1 MSHLLFL
8 TESGQTTAGHASR
21 ARDQA
26 VVSVNPRMR
35 GDVMAALHPIRVE
48 CPDGLRRVAIGS
60 PAVCLEWSTGRGA
73 GGGRERGRNR

>member
-8 TESGQTTAGHASR
+8 TESGQTTAAGHASR

-35 GDVMAALHPIRVE
+35 GDVMAALHLIGVE
-48 CPDGLRRVAIGS
+48 CR
-60 PAVCLEWSTGRGA
+60 PAC
-73 GGGRERGRNR
+73 GG